1 MIKIVQKNQMNITM
15 EVMVQMVEGISKITI
30 NSGINVMGNDLD
42 AFDNILKN
50 AQMYF
55 FNYFQLGIVEIQV
68 KCKIKVLLYIQM
80 VLLLIMVLYVK
91 WMTQKIKLLLN
102 Q

>member
-1 MIKIVQKNQMNITM
+1 
-15 EVMVQMVEGISKITI
+15 MVEGISKITI

>member
-1 MIKIVQKNQMNITM
+1 MNITM

>member
-1 MIKIVQKNQMNITM
+1 MNITM

-55 FNYFQLGIVEIQV
+55 FNYFQLGIVEILV